1 MYKFMN
7 IYLSQRTAL
16 LELDRVL
23 YLVIKMAEGAEEG

>member
-1 MYKFMN
+1 MYKFTN

-16 LELDRVL
+16 LELDVVL